1 MAMATQL
8 PRWLSRVQSA
18 DGPLYLRILQALEVA
33 IRDGELQP
41 GDQLP
46 PQRAVADILGID
58 FTTVTRAYALARARG
73 LIEGAVGR
81 GTFVKA
87 ATAEDEAGVVDLSM
101 NLPPPPLGVS
111 LAKAMR
117 ETSRAILDRTDF
129 SALMAYHPGAGSMAH
144 RAAAAAWLE
153 PCLGPAPPERLL
165 VSPGAQTALAAI
177 LSVLTRPGD
186 AVVVEPLTYPG
197 LLALAAHMGL
207 RLQPC
212 AVDAQGFLP
221 EALEQAC
228 AAGARAVYCTPTLQN
243 PTTATMSLERRG
255 DIARV
260 IRAAG
265 VPLIED
271 DPYSRL
277 LAEPLPALASLAP
290 GQVYHVATLSK
301 CLTPGLRTAFI
312 AAPHARAA
320 GRVGE
325 ALRAL
330 SLMASPLMS
339 AVVTAWIRDGTAEA
353 VLGGV
358 RAEAAARRAIAA
370 GLLPGARGS
379 ADSLHLWLDLP
390 PDRDLAQLR
399 EAGRKRGLAVVTS
412 EAFAAG
418 PEAPAGLR
426 VSLGAARDRAVL
438 GEALRTLAQ
447 LLAPA
452 SSTPPLVV

>member
-1 MAMATQL
+1 MAPPPDSPA
-8 PRWLSRVQSA
+8 WLSRVASA
-18 DGPLYLRILQALEVA
+18 DGPLYLRILQALDGAV
-33 IRDGELQP
+33 RDGELQP

-46 PQRAVADILGID
+46 PQRAVADLLKID
-58 FTTVTRAYALARARG
+58 FTTVTRAYALARDRG

-87 ATAEDEAGVVDLSM
+87 VAAEDEAGVVDLSM
-101 NLPPPPLGVS
+101 NLPPPPLGLS

-129 SALMAYHPGAGSMAH
+129 AALMAYHPGAGSVAH

-153 PCLGPAPPERLL
+153 PCLGPVAPGRLL
-165 VSPGAQTALAAI
+165 VSPGAQTAIAAI
-177 LSVLTRPGD
+177 LSVLARPGD

-197 LLALAAHMGL
+197 LLALAQHMGL
-207 RLQPC
+207 RLVPC
-212 AVDAQGFLP
+212 AVDDQGFMP
-221 EALEQAC
+221 EALERAC
-228 AAGARAVYCTPTLQN
+228 ADGARAVYCTPTLQN
-243 PTTATMSLERRG
+243 PTTATMGLERRG

-265 VPLIED
+265 LPLIED
-271 DPYSRL
+271 DAYGRL
-277 LAEPLPALASLAP
+277 PAEPLPALASLAP
-290 GQVYHVATLSK
+290 GQTYHVATLSK

-320 GRVGE
+320 GRVAE

-339 AVVTAWIRDGTAEA
+339 AVVTAWVRDGTAQA
-353 VLGGV
+353 VLEGV
-358 RAEAAARRAIAA
+358 RAEAGARRAIAGA
-370 GLLPGARGS
+370 ILPAARGAAS
-379 ADSLHLWLDLP
+379 SLHLWLELP
-390 PDRDLAQLR
+390 RGLDAGLLR
-399 EAGRKRGLAVVTS
+399 AAGRQRGLAIVTA

-418 PEAPAGLR
+418 PEAPGGLR
-426 VSLGAARDRAVL
+426 ISLGAAKDRAVL

-447 LLAPA
+447 LLEPLRAGA
-452 SSTPPLVV
+452 RLVV

>member
-1 MAMATQL
+1 MAT
-8 PRWLSRVQSA
+8 PPSWLSRVQSA
-18 DGPLYLRILQALEVA
+18 DGPLYLRILQALETAV
-33 IRDGELQP
+33 RDGELQP

-46 PQRAVADILGID
+46 PQRAVADILKID

-87 ATAEDEAGVVDLSM
+87 VTAEDEAGVVDLSM

-129 SALMAYHPGAGSMAH
+129 SALMAYHPGAGSVAH
-144 RAAAAAWLE
+144 RAAAAVWLE
-153 PCLGPAPPERLL
+153 PCLGPVPPERLL
-165 VSPGAQTALAAI
+165 VSPGAQTAIAAI

-186 AVVVEPLTYPG
+186 TVVVEPLTYPG

-207 RLQPC
+207 RLMPC
-212 AVDAQGFLP
+212 AVDAEGFMP
-221 EALEQAC
+221 EALERAC
-228 AAGARAVYCTPTLQN
+228 AQGARAVYCTPTLQN

-255 DIARV
+255 DITRV

-271 DPYSRL
+271 DPYARL
-277 LAEPLPALASLAP
+277 LTQPLPALASLAP

-330 SLMASPLMS
+330 TLMASPLMS
-339 AVVTAWIRDGTAEA
+339 AVAAAWIRDGTAQA
-353 VLGGV
+353 VLAGV
-358 RAEAAARRAIAA
+358 RAESEARRAIAT
-370 GLLPGARGS
+370 GWLPTARGP
-379 ADSLHLWLDLP
+379 AQSLHLWLDLP
-390 PDRDLAQLR
+390 PGRDLAQLR
-399 EAGRKRGLAVVTS
+399 EEGRKRGLAIVTS

-418 PEAPAGLR
+418 TDAGAGLR

-438 GEALRTLAQ
+438 GEALRSLAQ
-447 LLAPA
+447 LLAPV
-452 SSTPPLVV
+452 STAAALVV

>member
-1 MAMATQL
+1 MANSSDFPA
-8 PRWLSRVQSA
+8 WLSRVADA
-18 DGPLYLRILQALEVA
+18 DGPLYLRILHALDRA

-46 PQRAVADILGID
+46 PQRAVAEMLGID
-58 FTTVTRAYALARARG
+58 FTTVTRAYDLARARG

-87 ATAEDEAGVVDLSM
+87 VTAEDEAGVVDLSM

-111 LAKAMR
+111 LAKALR
-117 ETSRAILDRTDF
+117 DTSRAILDRTDF
-129 SALMAYHPGAGSMAH
+129 SALMAYHPGAGSAAH

-153 PCLGPAPPERLL
+153 PCLGPVPPARLL
-165 VSPGAQTALAAI
+165 VSPGAQMAIAAI

-186 AVVVEPLTYPG
+186 ALVVEPLTYPG
-197 LLALAAHMGL
+197 LLALAAHLGL
-207 RLQPC
+207 RLVPC
-212 AVDAQGFLP
+212 AVDDQGFLP
-221 EALEQAC
+221 EALERAC

-243 PTTATMSLERRG
+243 PTAATMGPERRG
-255 DIARV
+255 EIARV
-260 IRAAG
+260 VRAAG
-265 VPLIED
+265 LPLIED

-277 LAEPLPALASLAP
+277 SAQPPAALASLAP

-320 GRVGE
+320 ARVAE

-339 AVVTAWIRDGTAEA
+339 AVVTAWIRDGTAQA
-353 VLGGV
+353 VLEGV
-358 RAEAAARRAIAA
+358 RAEAVARRAIAA
-370 GLLPGARGS
+370 TLLPVARGS
-379 ADSLHLWLDLP
+379 AESLHVWLDLP
-390 PDRDLAQLR
+390 QGLDPGLLR
-399 EAGRKRGLAVVTS
+399 EAGRQRGLAIVTA

-418 PEAPAGLR
+418 PQVPSGLR
-426 VSLGAARDRAVL
+426 LSLGAAKDRAVL
-438 GEALRTLAQ
+438 HDALLALAQ
-447 LLAPA
+447 LLEPA
-452 SSTPPLVV
+452 GARLVV

>member
-1 MAMATQL
+1 MATQHI
-8 PRWLSRVQSA
+8 WLSRVHAA
-18 DGPLYLRILQALEVA
+18 DGPLYLRILQALESAV
-33 IRDGELQP
+33 RDGELQP

-46 PQRAVADILGID
+46 PQRAVADILKID

-101 NLPPPPLGVS
+101 NLPPPPLGIS

-117 ETSRAILDRTDF
+117 ETTRAILDRTDF

-153 PCLGPAPPERLL
+153 PCLGPVPPERLL
-165 VSPGAQTALAAI
+165 VSPGAQTAIAAI
-177 LSVLTRPGD
+177 LSVLARPGD
-186 AVVVEPLTYPG
+186 TIVVEPLTYPG

-212 AVDAQGFLP
+212 AVDAEGFLP
-221 EALEQAC
+221 QALEQAC

-243 PTTATMSLERRG
+243 PTTATMSLERRS

-265 VPLIED
+265 VPLSED

-277 LAEPLPALASLAP
+277 LPQPLPALASLAP

-301 CLTPGLRTAFI
+301 CLTPGLRTAFV

-358 RAEAAARRAIAA
+358 RGESEARRTLAA
-370 GLLPGARGS
+370 GLLPGARG
-379 ADSLHLWLDLP
+379 AAQSLHLWIDLP
-390 PDRDLAQLR
+390 PDRDLGQLR
-399 EAGRKRGLAVVTS
+399 EAGRKRGLAIVTS
-412 EAFAAG
+412 QAFAAG
-418 PEAPAGLR
+418 PQAGAGLR
-426 VSLGAARDRAVL
+426 ISLGAARDRMVL
-438 GEALRTLAQ
+438 SDALRTLAQ

-452 SSTPPLVV
+452 ASGSELVV